1 MSQSE
6 LDRIVA
12 RLREGAGPAPQ
23 FSVETARKTWYL
35 YTEDYQIPDG
45 VHAERD
51 AVGMMSVERLFR
63 PDARRDRAT
72 LYLHGGGYVCGGI
85 ETHRPITAELARTF
99 DGGVVSI
106 DYRLAPEHPYPAAL
120 EDAIAGFLALLDK
133 GLAPQN
139 IALAGE
145 SAGGGLVVGTM
156 LALKARALPLPG
168 AAVVISPWSDLTHS
182 GASILANQPTDPIVF
197 KSAIDLTRDLYLG
210 AAARTD
216 PFGSPG
222 AGGADF
228 SGLPPLLI
236 QVATDEIL
244 LDDALNLTR
253 LAAHAGVPVTFE
265 AWKGLLH
272 AWHLFS
278 RDLEEGRL
286 ACKRAGD
293 WLNATLDAAS

>member
-1 MSQSE
+1 MSQME

-12 RLREGAGPAPQ
+12 TLRAGAGPAPV

-35 YTEDYQIPDG
+35 YTEDYQIPEG
-45 VHAERD
+45 VQAE
-51 AVGMMSVERLFR
+51 ASTVGPMRVERLFR
-63 PDARRDRAT
+63 ADARRDRAT

-85 ETHRPITAELARTF
+85 ETHRPITAELAKTF
-99 DGGVVSI
+99 DGIVVSI

-120 EDAIAGFLALLDK
+120 EDALAGFRALLDE
-133 GLAPQN
+133 GFAPHN
-139 IALAGE
+139 VAFGGE
-145 SAGGGLVVGTM
+145 SAGGGLVMGTM
-156 LALKARALPLPG
+156 LALKARGLPLPG
-168 AAVVISPWSDLTHS
+168 AGLVISPWSDLTHS
-182 GASILANQPTDPIVF
+182 GASIVSNQASDPIVF

-210 AAARTD
+210 GASRTD

-222 AGGADF
+222 AGGADLK
-228 SGLPPLLI
+228 GLPPLLI

-244 LDDALNLTR
+244 LDDALNIAR

-265 AWKGLLH
+265 GWKGLVH

-286 ACKRAGD
+286 ACKRAGE
-293 WLNATLDAAS
+293 WLNATLGPAS

>member
-1 MSQSE
+1 MSQAE
-6 LDRIVA
+6 LDQIVA
-12 RLREGAGPAPQ
+12 TLRAWAGPEPT
-23 FSVETARKTWYL
+23 FSVEGARKTWYR
-35 YTEDYQIPDG
+35 YTDDYQIPDG
-45 VHAERD
+45 ILSERD
-51 AVGMMSVERLFR
+51 TIGPMQVERLFR

-72 LYLHGGGYVCGGI
+72 LYLHGGGYVSGGI

-99 DGGVVSI
+99 DGIVVSI

-120 EDAIAGFLALLDK
+120 EDAITGFRSLLEKGFAPNEVAL
-133 GLAPQN
+133 G
-139 IALAGE
+139 GE

-156 LALKARALPLPG
+156 LALKARGLPLPG
-168 AAVVISPWSDLTHS
+168 AGLVISPWSDLTHS
-182 GASILANQPTDPIVF
+182 GASIEGNQATDPIVF
-197 KSAIDLTRDLYLG
+197 KASIDITRDLYLG
-210 AAARTD
+210 AASKTD

-222 AGGADF
+222 AGGADL

-244 LDDALNLTR
+244 LDDALNLTK

-265 AWKGLLH
+265 GWKGLVH

-286 ACKRAGD
+286 ACKRAGE
-293 WLNATLDAAS
+293 WLNATLGSER